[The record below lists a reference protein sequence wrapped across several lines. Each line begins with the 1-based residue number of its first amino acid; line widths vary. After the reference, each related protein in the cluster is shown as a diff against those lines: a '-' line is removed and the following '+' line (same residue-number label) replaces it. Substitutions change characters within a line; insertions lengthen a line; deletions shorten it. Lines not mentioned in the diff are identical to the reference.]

1 MLDARCWKWKV
12 MIETKPKPVIRSHRD
27 LIVWQKA
34 MDLVVSVYRATDSF
48 PKAETYGLTSQIRR
62 AVTSIPANIAEGQG
76 RRLPREFLYFL
87 ANARGSLWE
96 LDTHLEAAMR
106 LGFLTGEAHAELRSQ
121 MDEVGRMLNG
131 LMRSVANS
139 ATLSLQNP
147 ASSI

>member
-1 MLDARCWKWKV
+1 MLEIMVGA
-12 MIETKPKPVIRSHRD
+12 KPAPKAPIRSHRD

-34 MDLVVSVYRATDSF
+34 MDLVVTVYRATETF

-76 RRLPREFLYFL
+76 RRLSKEFVYFL

-96 LDTHLEAAMR
+96 LDTHLESAMR
-106 LGFLTGEAHAELRSQ
+106 LGFLNSATHHELQSQ

-131 LMRSVANS
+131 LMRSVSNS
-139 ATLSLQNP
+139 SNTQHQ